1 MKFLLIASG
10 LFIAN
15 ISSLTIDVEQEVDSD
30 LEVWYSK
37 YIIDNIDLFY
47 RKIHQEEEP
56 GSSGA
61 RFTKEIVL
69 LDVQVRI
76 GN

>member
-30 LEVWYSK
+30 LEVC
-37 YIIDNIDLFY
+37 
-47 RKIHQEEEP
+47 Q
-56 GSSGA
+56 
-61 RFTKEIVL
+61 
-69 LDVQVRI
+69 
-76 GN
+76 